1 MANRYVPKQ
10 PGGNAIRRRS
20 TSKSPASK
28 RKGKEVLA
36 SPHVG
41 TARKSPAASA
51 GGSPSPEEILKVI
64 LARLDDQKATDTTRI
79 DLKGKTTIADYMVVT
94 CGRSHRHVGAIA
106 DNVVDALAK
115 RGVSRVRVEGLPH
128 CDWVL
133 IDANDVIVHVFRPEV
148 REFYSLEKMWA
159 RARPAKP

>member
-1 MANRYVPKQ
+1 MTRYVRKQ
-10 PGGNAIRRRS
+10 SRGKAIRRR
-20 TSKSPASK
+20 PAK
-28 RKGKEVLA
+28 RKRKEALP
-36 SPHVG
+36 SPRVAV
-41 TARKSPAASA
+41 ARKSLAASA
-51 GGSPSPEEILKVI
+51 GTRPSPEEVLQTILS
-64 LARLDDQKATDTTRI
+64 RLDDQKATDTTRI

-106 DNVVDALAK
+106 ENVVEALQK

-159 RARPAKP
+159 RARPAKS

>member
-1 MANRYVPKQ
+1 MAKRYVGKNPGRKANR
-10 PGGNAIRRRS
+10 RRP
-20 TSKSPASK
+20 TSKI
-28 RKGKEVLA
+28 KGKEALA
-36 SPHVG
+36 RPRVA
-41 TARKSPAASA
+41 TARKPPAASA
-51 GGSPSPEEILKVI
+51 GGRPSPEDILKII

-115 RGVSRVRVEGLPH
+115 HGISRVRVEGMPH

-133 IDANDVIVHVFRPEV
+133 IDANDVIVNVFRPEV

>member
-1 MANRYVPKQ
+1 MANRYVRKQ
-10 PGGNAIRRRS
+10 SGGKAIRRRP
-20 TSKSPASK
+20 TSQ
-28 RKGKEVLA
+28 KGKAALP
-36 SPHVG
+36 SPRVAV
-41 TARKSPAASA
+41 ARKSPAASA
-51 GGSPSPEEILKVI
+51 GTRPSPEEVLQIV

-106 DNVVDALAK
+106 DNVVEALAK

>member
-1 MANRYVPKQ
+1 MTNRYVRKH
-10 PGGNAIRRRS
+10 PGRKVIRRRS
-20 TSKSPASK
+20 ASK
-28 RKGKEVLA
+28 RKGKEALA
-36 SPHVG
+36 SPRVA
-41 TARKSPAASA
+41 TARKSPASSA
-51 GGSPSPEEILKVI
+51 GGRPSPEEILNII

-115 RGVSRVRVEGLPH
+115 RGISRVRVEGMPH

>member
-1 MANRYVPKQ
+1 MTRYVRKH
-10 PGGNAIRRRS
+10 PGGKAIRRRA
-20 TSKSPASK
+20 ASK
-28 RKGKEVLA
+28 RKGKEALP
-36 SPHVG
+36 SPRVAVAHKSQAAPAG
-41 TARKSPAASA
+41 TR
-51 GGSPSPEEILKVI
+51 PSPEEVLQTILS
-64 LARLDDQKATDTTRI
+64 RLDDQKATDTIRI

-106 DNVVDALAK
+106 DNVVEALQK

-159 RARPAKP
+159 RARPAKC

>member
-1 MANRYVPKQ
+1 MTRYVQKQ
-10 PGGNAIRRRS
+10 SRGKAIRRR
-20 TSKSPASK
+20 PEK
-28 RKGKEVLA
+28 RKGKEALP
-36 SPHVG
+36 SPRVAL
-41 TARKSPAASA
+41 ARKSQTVST
-51 GGSPSPEEILKVI
+51 GTGPSPEEILQTV
-64 LARLDDQKATDTTRI
+64 LSRLDDQKATNTTRV

-106 DNVVDALAK
+106 ENVVEALHK
-115 RGVSRVRVEGLPH
+115 RGVSGVRVEGLPH

-133 IDANDVIVHVFRPEV
+133 IDAHDVIVHVFRPEV

>member
-1 MANRYVPKQ
+1 MTRYVPKQ
-10 PGGNAIRRRS
+10 SRGKAIRRR
-20 TSKSPASK
+20 PAK
-28 RKGKEVLA
+28 RKRKEALP
-36 SPHVG
+36 SPRVAV
-41 TARKSPAASA
+41 ARKSQAASA
-51 GGSPSPEEILKVI
+51 GTRPSPEEVLQTILS
-64 LARLDDQKATDTTRI
+64 RLDDQKATDTTRI

-106 DNVVDALAK
+106 ENVVEALQK

-159 RARPAKP
+159 RARPTKS

>member
-1 MANRYVPKQ
+1 MAKRYVGKNPGRKANRRQ
-10 PGGNAIRRRS
+10 P
-20 TSKSPASK
+20 TSKS
-28 RKGKEVLA
+28 KGKEALA
-36 SPHVG
+36 RPRVA
-41 TARKSPAASA
+41 TARKPTAASA
-51 GGSPSPEEILKVI
+51 GGRPSPEDILKII

-115 RGVSRVRVEGLPH
+115 HGISRVRVEGMPH

>member
-1 MANRYVPKQ
+1 MTRYVRKHS
-10 PGGNAIRRRS
+10 GGQAIRRR
-20 TSKSPASK
+20 PARK
-28 RKGKEVLA
+28 RKEKAALP
-36 SPHVG
+36 SPRVAV
-41 TARKSPAASA
+41 ARKPPALPA
-51 GGSPSPEEILKVI
+51 GTRPSPEEVLQII
-64 LARLDDQKATDTTRI
+64 LARLDDQKATETIRI

-106 DNVVDALAK
+106 DNVVEALER

-148 REFYSLEKMWA
+148 RQFYSLEKMWA

>member
-1 MANRYVPKQ
+1 MTRYVRKH
-10 PGGNAIRRRS
+10 PGRKAIRRRS
-20 TSKSPASK
+20 TSKKEKAALPSPRVA
-28 RKGKEVLA
+28 V
-36 SPHVG
+36 
-41 TARKSPAASA
+41 ARKSQSASA
-51 GGSPSPEEILKVI
+51 GGRLSPEEILQII
-64 LARLDDQKATDTTRI
+64 LARLDDQKATDTIRI
-79 DLKGKTTIADYMVVT
+79 DLTGKTTIADYMVVT

-106 DNVVDALAK
+106 DNVVEALAK
-115 RGVSRVRVEGLPH
+115 RGISRVRVEGLPH